1 MSAFSFVDMM
11 KMAIFIA
18 MSNHPIKE
26 NSFDGAPGG
35 GAGAISYAAPYGT
48 PGGPDNSQ
56 NPTAFDSNNS
66 NKNRGNKGANTSNLP
81 ETGSMERDL
90 DSIYAKRPTPSPDEI
105 IAGIKYEMGQQ
116 TKKDKGEAKQIVLQN
131 LKKDPKFYSEMK
143 MLGVTDADMVNN
155 MNENTH
161 PNAGIDT
168 QVYLKLQELKSF
180 KLGDY
185 IGLRIMREQLNNSLI
200 RLANAKKIYF
210 DGTTAT
216 SKNLNESRHPNDAP
230 EKPKVTP
237 NIEETKK
244 IFADMAK
251 GHDQKYV
258 VNSQICDVMKE
269 MWAAK
274 QQRSSW
280 KTGK

>member
-1 MSAFSFVDMM
+1 MR
-11 KMAIFIA
+11 
-18 MSNHPIKE
+18 NHPIKE

-35 GAGAISYAAPYGT
+35 GAGAIGYAAPYGT

-66 NKNRGNKGANTSNLP
+66 NKNRGNKGATTSNFP

-90 DSIYAKRPTPSPDEI
+90 NTIYAKRPTPTPDEL

-116 TKKDKGEAKQIVLQN
+116 TKKDKGECKQIVLQN
-131 LKKDPKFYSEMK
+131 LKKDPKFYSGLK
-143 MLGVTDADMVNN
+143 MLGITDADMVDN
-155 MNENTH
+155 MSENAN
-161 PNAGIDT
+161 PNAGIDL
-168 QVYLKLQELKSF
+168 QVYNKLQELKTF

-185 IGLRIMREQLNNSLI
+185 IGLRIMRGQLNDCLI
-200 RLANAKKIYF
+200 RLANAKQIYF

-216 SKNLNESRHPNDAP
+216 SKTMNESRHPNDSA
-230 EKPKVTP
+230 ERTKIKP
-237 NIEETKK
+237 NIEATKQ
-244 IFADMAK
+244 IFAEMAK

-274 QQRSSW
+274 NQRSAW

>member
-1 MSAFSFVDMM
+1 MM
-11 KMAIFIA
+11 K
-18 MSNHPIKE
+18 NYPIKE
-26 NSFDGAPGG
+26 NSFDAGAGG
-35 GAGAISYAAPYGT
+35 GAGAIGYAAPYGT

-56 NPTAFDSNNS
+56 NPSSFDSNNT
-66 NKNRGNKGANTSNLP
+66 NKQRGNNGALTSALS

-90 DSIYAKRPTPSPDEI
+90 DTLYAKRQTPTPDEV

-131 LKKDPKFYSEMK
+131 LKKDPKFYSGLK
-143 MLGVTDADMVNN
+143 MLGITDADMVNN
-155 MNENTH
+155 MSENTH
-161 PNAGIDT
+161 PNTGIDT
-168 QVYLKLQELKSF
+168 QVYNKLQELKTF

-200 RLANAKKIYF
+200 RLANAKQIYF

-216 SKNLNESRHPNDAP
+216 AKSLNESRHPNDAP
-230 EKPKVTP
+230 EKLKVKP

-274 QQRSSW
+274 NQRSEW
-280 KTGK
+280 RKK